1 MYAGEEVSG
10 SLVIAGR
17 NGSVLLEL
25 TIEVLHEVAR
35 LVQFLVVGALNRSI
49 TLGRNDEL
57 FSCRKQRLDDAFIG
71 IESLVCQ
78 QGVGLHLGQK
88 HVGTLQIMGLPRSQ
102 EEGQRIAKG
111 VDHGMD
117 FGAQPAFTAPDRLV
131 FAVFF

>member
-1 MYAGEEVSG
+1 MDGGKEVSG
-10 SLVIAGR
+10 GLVIAGR

-35 LVQFLVVGALNRSI
+35 LVQFLVVEALNLSI

-57 FSCRKQRLDDAFIG
+57 FSCRKQRFDDTLIG
-71 IESLVCQ
+71 IGSLVCQ

-88 HVGTLQIMGLPRSQ
+88 QVGTLQIMGLPRSQ
-102 EEGQRIAKG
+102 EEGQRISKG

-117 FGAQPAFTAPDRLV
+117 FGAQSAFAAPDRLV

>member
-1 MYAGEEVSG
+1 MDDREEVSG
-10 SLVIAGR
+10 GLVRAGR
-17 NGSVLLEL
+17 NRSVLLEL

-35 LVQFLVVGALNRSI
+35 LVQFLVVERSI

-57 FSCRKQRLDDAFIG
+57 FSCRKQRFDDTLIG
-71 IESLVCQ
+71 IGSLVCQ

-88 HVGTLQIMGLPRSQ
+88 QVGTLQIMGLPRSQ
-102 EEGQRIAKG
+102 EEGQRISKG

-117 FGAQPAFTAPDRLV
+117 FGAQSAFAAPDRLV